1 MKHSKIYKICA
12 LKLVVSL
19 LVLSY
24 SLAYGAEPKAEQN
37 NQNPP
42 VPAWDSDKEKR
53 TPALPDY
60 NVPNELFPDIPGVT
74 LFFHHPPNKE
84 ETAIIMK
91 YATEH
96 GLKKHV
102 RSLPML
108 WVLIWD
114 EPKSHGTAMRIC
126 SGFPEPPSLDACSL
140 NQRLLF
146 PLSVSTSQ
154 PPPIQYNKDLCGL
167 AKDHQTYWAQ
177 NIIGSDLLRE
187 ELKKKS
193 RK

>member
-1 MKHSKIYKICA
+1 MA
-12 LKLVVSL
+12 WLMEQTLKQ
-19 LVLSY
+19 
-24 SLAYGAEPKAEQN
+24 GKN

-42 VPAWDSDKEKR
+42 VPAGDIGKEKR
-53 TPALPDY
+53 VPALPDY
-60 NVPNELFPDIPGVT
+60 NVQIELFPDIPGLT

-84 ETAIIMK
+84 ETALIMK

-108 WVLIWD
+108 WVLTWD
-114 EPKSHGTAMRIC
+114 KPKDYGIAMRIC
-126 SGFPEPPSLDACSL
+126 IDFPKPPSLDACSL
-140 NQRLLF
+140 NQRLLV
-146 PLSVSTSQ
+146 PLSDSANQ
-154 PPPIQYNKDLCGL
+154 LPPIQYNKDLCGL

-177 NIIGSDLLRE
+177 NIIGADLLRE